1 MASAQD
7 ASDPPVDALVEAL
20 ERAPLSRAN
29 TLIAGLG
36 LGSQPTFSRV
46 VGRAGDRVVA
56 IGRARA
62 RRYAAARVVAGAG
75 SRWPV
80 YRVDAAGELHRLG
93 TLAAIAP
100 AGWALDAPAG
110 LPLPLAGRRGDGCW
124 PASLPPF
131 VEALW
136 PAGVHAGSHGPDG
149 DRVGPSVGGEPEP
162 GDEHLA
168 AIVRFADDAPGDLVV
183 GEEAARRAAARHLT
197 DAPPIPESE
206 RPRAYPE
213 YARAAGEVAAAAPGP
228 GASRPEFSAAVDAGG
243 SVRRVAVAFSPSEYS
258 NAARRW
264 CDLLVCEHLAARTL
278 AAHGVPAAD
287 TAIVEGGSRVFL
299 EVARFDRVGARG
311 RRAVVTLATLLA
323 EARPGLAIDRGWTAA
338 ARALRADRWIGADVL
353 ERVHLIETCARFLG
367 DTGSDPFALSFVFD
381 DDGTPALAP
390 VRRLV
395 PAAYAPAGE
404 HLPPLRYQPPAP
416 EPGHGPTWREAGAI
430 ARSTWRAIAG
440 DDRVS
445 ASFRAIAG
453 DNARTIDEALARDTR
468 R

>member
-7 ASDPPVDALVEAL
+7 ASDLFVDALVEAL
-20 ERAPLSRAN
+20 ERAPLSRAD

-62 RRYAAARVVAGAG
+62 RRYAAARVVTGAG

-80 YRVDAAGELHRLG
+80 YRVDAEGDLHRLG

-110 LPLPLAGRRGDGCW
+110 LPLPLAGRRGDACW

-136 PAGVHAGSHGPDG
+136 PAGA
-149 DRVGPSVGGEPEP
+149 EPES
-162 GDEHLA
+162 GDERLA

-197 DAPPIPESE
+197 QAPPIPESE

-213 YARAAGEVAAAAPGP
+213 YARAAGEAAAAAPGP
-228 GASRPEFSAAVDAGG
+228 AGRRPEFSAAVDAGG
-243 SVRRVAVAFSPSEYS
+243 SVRRVVVEFSPSEYS
-258 NAARRW
+258 DAARRW
-264 CDLLVCEHLAARTL
+264 CDLLVCGHLAARTL

-311 RRAVVTLATLLA
+311 RRAAVTLGALLA

-338 ARALRADRWIGADVL
+338 ARALRADRRIGADVL
-353 ERVHLIETCARFLG
+353 ERVHLVETCARFLG
-367 DTGSDPFALSFVFD
+367 DTGSDPYALWFVFD
-381 DDGTPALAP
+381 DDTTPALAP
-390 VRRLV
+390 VRRLF

-404 HLPPLRYQPPAP
+404 HLPPLRFQPPAP
-416 EPGHGPTWREAGAI
+416 EPGHGAVWREAGAI
-430 ARSTWRAIAG
+430 ARSTWRSIAG

-453 DNARTIDEALARDTR
+453 DNARTIDEALARDAR